1 MDALEKS
8 ASLVDLGEKVGG
20 VAARLFQT
28 LKGTSR
34 SSGYS
39 TESAKFHRRQHWA
52 LCDYFG
58 LPALFFTITPCDECT
73 FRVCLFVDADKPHF
87 LPKLYD
93 DQFDKA
99 AMESCIADFEL

>member
-1 MDALEKS
+1 MHNRMLSFQRAVLSATLSAFNSSLGEKVAEISTDALEKA

-20 VAARLFQT
+20 VAAQLFQT

-39 TESAKFHRRQHWA
+39 TESAKFHRHQHWA

-58 LPALFFTITPCDECT
+58 LPALVFTITPYWS
-73 FRVCLFVDADKPHF
+73 PG
-87 LPKLYD
+87 
-93 DQFDKA
+93 
-99 AMESCIADFEL
+99 